1 MKGDPWMYEGGVV
14 SLDNAKAVLE
24 ENKDAIQ
31 WIDRRG
37 ESRVGLVLRIDD
49 RALPAKGRLKI
60 LVDTRGE
67 LDILTYEKGT
77 SRDGIFLVQA
87 KGGKDMK
94 KELSEFIR
102 SLKVKRG
109 DDYLASMRDC
119 MANAASSGYVRDV
132 DPALDGCVGVRCLRI
147 VTRGHAP
154 SMYLERVELVNLD
167 FENPGDFRSLAA
179 ITGEDGV
186 VTPAIVVYGNH
197 RFLVDKSK

>member
-1 MKGDPWMYEGGVV
+1 MKGEPWMYEGGVV
-14 SLDNAKAVLE
+14 ALENAKAVLE

-37 ESRVGLVLRIDD
+37 ESRIGLVLRIDD
-49 RALPAKGRLKI
+49 RALPTKGRLKI

-67 LDILTYEKGT
+67 LDLLTYEKGT

-94 KELSEFIR
+94 KDLSEFIKA
-102 SLKVKRG
+102 LKVKRG
-109 DDYLASMRDC
+109 DDALASVRD
-119 MANAASSGYVRDV
+119 ALAKAALEGRVRDV
-132 DPALDGCVGVRCLRI
+132 DPALDGTLGVRCIRV

-154 SMYLERVELVNLD
+154 TMYLEKVEKAKVD
-167 FENPGDFRSLAA
+167 FEKPGDFRSLAS

-186 VTPAIVVYGNH
+186 ATPGIVVYRNH
-197 RFLVDKSK
+197 RFLVIKQ